1 MLSLLLLSTAT
12 ALLRGSSVAKVE
24 SVTEVKVPAF
34 DSVLTMLDNLVKQI
48 DEEAQNDD
56 ADYKSYMTWFTAEHS
71 KVSASIGSLSNRL
84 QELAATLAGLRSR
97 AKTLTGEVNRLSSEL
112 DHERGQLA
120 EAQAKRQEEHA
131 AFVNEQT
138 DFDNSIA
145 ACGKATELLK
155 AHYGD
160 GSPKTIAKPAWMS
173 LVVKQLR
180 TVHAA
185 ASKHHAKLPPALT
198 SLIQASYHARADEQM
213 LGLLQGKIPQAP
225 GSSLYDEYQDQTGTA
240 MGIVAQIKEL
250 GETFSD
256 DKQEAIEA
264 EHDLQAAFDSVLN
277 KKTEIIN
284 TLQSQYNQQQ
294 SVLTQVSQE
303 IGESETA
310 EQTAQGQLQ
319 NEQAYL
325 GSIETQERDTT
336 AMYQARQKDRADEK
350 TAVQMAVQV
359 LMEKAPALLQL
370 RRSWQQHQKALLQL
384 QVGSQGQCVQC
395 NRAAKLLR
403 KDASKLHSE
412 LLSTAAAMTAS
423 GSTLGPVVA
432 QLEGLLT
439 RLDEQGVQEKEH
451 KDWCESEQTE
461 TNAKKT
467 HHDGLVTE
475 LTQQISDTKE
485 VIAEK
490 VQGLADTKSAIDDLD
505 ASFKEV
511 TGIREK
517 AKSDY
522 EAEHADYVAAITALN
537 QAIDILADFYREQQ
551 ALVQRSAH
559 SSKQVPDSL
568 QSGYSKK
575 GGAGVVTLIKGTR
588 GDFEAGKANL
598 ELFEKKAV
606 EDYEND
612 KSTYE
617 SNRAAL
623 VDAGNRLMAELQ
635 TAKASLSTYESDLK
649 SNEDASA
656 AAASY
661 LAQLGGSC
669 GTLLAHFED
678 RVAMRAQ
685 ERKAISDAVD
695 VLRAV

>member
-1 MLSLLLLSTAT
+1 
-12 ALLRGSSVAKVE
+12 
-24 SVTEVKVPAF
+24 
-34 DSVLTMLDNLVKQI
+34 
-48 DEEAQNDD
+48 
-56 ADYKSYMTWFTAEHS
+56 
-71 KVSASIGSLSNRL
+71 
-84 QELAATLAGLRSR
+84 
-97 AKTLTGEVNRLSSEL
+97 
-112 DHERGQLA
+112 
-120 EAQAKRQEEHA
+120 
-131 AFVNEQT
+131 
-138 DFDNSIA
+138 
-145 ACGKATELLK
+145 
-155 AHYGD
+155 
-160 GSPKTIAKPAWMS
+160 MS
-173 LVVKQLR
+173 LVARELR
-180 TVHAA
+180 TVHVA
-185 ASKHHAKLPPALT
+185 ASRHHAKLGSALT

-213 LGLLQGKIPQAP
+213 LGLLQGKQMPQAP
-225 GSSLYDEYQDQTGTA
+225 GSSLFDEYQDQTGTA

-250 GETFSD
+250 GQTFSD

-264 EHDLQAAFDSVLN
+264 EHDLQAAFDSVLK

-284 TLQSQYNQQQ
+284 SLQSQYNQQK

-350 TAVQMAVQV
+350 TAVQTAVQV

-370 RRSWQQHQKALLQL
+370 R
-384 QVGSQGQCVQC
+384 
-395 NRAAKLLR
+395 
-403 KDASKLHSE
+403 
-412 LLSTAAAMTAS
+412 STAAAMTAS

-451 KDWCESEQTE
+451 KNWCESEQTE

-475 LTQQISDTKE
+475 LTQQIADTKE

-517 AKSDY
+517 AKADY

-551 ALVQRSAH
+551 EFVQRSAH
-559 SSKQVPDSL
+559 STKQVPDSRQGEPRAL
-568 QSGYSKK
+568 REEGRGGLRERQVDVREQPC
-575 GGAGVVTLIKGTR
+575 GAGGRREPPHGRAPDREGLPVELRVGPQVQR
-588 GDFEAGKANL
+588 GRVRGRGVLPGAARWELRHAARALRGPRGHARAG
-598 ELFEKKAV
+598 
-606 EDYEND
+606 
-612 KSTYE
+612 
-617 SNRAAL
+617 
-623 VDAGNRLMAELQ
+623 
-635 TAKASLSTYESDLK
+635 
-649 SNEDASA
+649 
-656 AAASY
+656 
-661 LAQLGGSC
+661 AQG
-669 GTLLAHFED
+669 HF
-678 RVAMRAQ
+678 RRRGHPPRCLNVAPSRPVSQ
-685 ERKAISDAVD
+685 PV
-695 VLRAV
+695 

>member
-1 MLSLLLLSTAT
+1 
-12 ALLRGSSVAKVE
+12 
-24 SVTEVKVPAF
+24 
-34 DSVLTMLDNLVKQI
+34 
-48 DEEAQNDD
+48 
-56 ADYKSYMTWFTAEHS
+56 
-71 KVSASIGSLSNRL
+71 
-84 QELAATLAGLRSR
+84 
-97 AKTLTGEVNRLSSEL
+97 
-112 DHERGQLA
+112 
-120 EAQAKRQEEHA
+120 
-131 AFVNEQT
+131 
-138 DFDNSIA
+138 
-145 ACGKATELLK
+145 
-155 AHYGD
+155 
-160 GSPKTIAKPAWMS
+160 MS
-173 LVVKQLR
+173 LGVKQLR
-180 TVHAA
+180 TVHEA

-264 EHDLQAAFDSVLN
+264 ENDLQAAFDSVLK

-284 TLQSQYNQQQ
+284 SLQSQYNQQK

-350 TAVQMAVQV
+350 TAVQTAVQV

-403 KDASKLHSE
+403 KDASK
-412 LLSTAAAMTAS
+412 
-423 GSTLGPVVA
+423 
-432 QLEGLLT
+432 Q
-439 RLDEQGVQEKEH
+439 H
-451 KDWCESEQTE
+451 KNWCESEQTE

-475 LTQQISDTKE
+475 LTQQIADTKE

-517 AKSDY
+517 AKADY

-551 ALVQRSAH
+551 SLVQRSAH

-575 GGAGVVTLIKGTR
+575 GGSGVVTLIKGTR
-588 GDFEAGKANL
+588 GDFEAGKASL

-669 GTLLAHFED
+669 GALLAHFED
-678 RVAMRAQ
+678 RVEMRAQ

-695 VLRAV
+695 ILRAV